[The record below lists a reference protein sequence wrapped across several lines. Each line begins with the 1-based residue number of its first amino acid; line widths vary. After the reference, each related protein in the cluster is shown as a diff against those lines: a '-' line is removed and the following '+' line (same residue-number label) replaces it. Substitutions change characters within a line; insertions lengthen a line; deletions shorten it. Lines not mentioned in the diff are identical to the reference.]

1 MRGANR
7 KRSVLVSTAI
17 ILLCMSVLVG
27 MTWALF
33 TDTRTVN
40 THLKAGD
47 MSITLERVALTKTAL
62 NEKGYLATEAVQV
75 EGVDA
80 PVDFSEDDTTTT
92 ADDNVFG
99 IAEGEKIV
107 PGTKYVAKMKIWN
120 NKEISDVAFGYWLEI
135 RFSDESKQQD
145 LAEQLKVT
153 VTLGDDTATE
163 FEVTSV
169 ENGLVIKP
177 EKGDIDYIA
186 AVARGEAAYFTVTVE
201 FKDLGFGFD
210 EDNNLFSDN
219 NSAMSDMVTFD
230 LVVNA
235 VQLTTDPTPTP
246 AG

>member
-7 KRSVLVSTAI
+7 KRSVLISTAI

-47 MSITLERVALTKTAL
+47 MSLTLERVALTKTTL
-62 NEKGYLATEAVQV
+62 GENGYLSTVEVQK
-75 EGVDA
+75 ETDA

-135 RFSDESKQQD
+135 RFKDESKQQD
-145 LAEQLKVT
+145 LAEQLKIT
-153 VTLGDDTATE
+153 FTLGDDTATE

-210 EDNNLFSDN
+210 EDNTLFSDN
-219 NSAMSDMVTFD
+219 NSAMSDMVAFD

>member
-7 KRSVLVSTAI
+7 KRSVLISTAI

-47 MSITLERVALTKTAL
+47 MSITLERVALTKTTL
-62 NEKGYLATEAVQV
+62 NDKGYLVEDFVQK
-75 EGVDA
+75 ETDA

-92 ADDNVFG
+92 DDDNVFG
-99 IAEGEKIV
+99 IAEGETIV
-107 PGTKYVAKMKIWN
+107 PGTKYVAKMKLWN
-120 NKEISDVAFGYWLEI
+120 NDKISDVAFGYWLEI
-135 RFSDESKQQD
+135 RFSEGSKQED
-145 LAEQLKVT
+145 LAKQLKVT
-153 VTLGDDTATE
+153 VTVGDDTTKE

-177 EKGDIDYIA
+177 EQGDIDYIE
-186 AVARGEAAYFTVTVE
+186 AVALGEAAYFTVTVE
-201 FKDLGFGFD
+201 FKDLGFD
-210 EDNNLFSDN
+210 EDTLFSEN
-219 NSAMSDMVTFD
+219 NAAKNDEVSFD

-235 VQLTTDPTPTP
+235 VQLTTEPKPTPTN
-246 AG
+246 